1 MWLRLYYGHAAK
13 SVRYGS
19 VTELGERQLTGIQ
32 FIRPQNS
39 HCFKTI
45 AATTDFN
52 PYQPDS
58 RSGVAVI
65 LCTLRS
71 VPLNSSSA
79 LKRMPTSIFSTP

>member
-1 MWLRLYYGHAAK
+1 VLGEGVAAVSDRLYSLNVTFRQTLFSSDRLYYLV
-13 SVRYGS
+13 S
-19 VTELGERQLTGIQ
+19 
-32 FIRPQNS
+32 
-39 HCFKTI
+39 
-45 AATTDFN
+45 N